1 MNFFL
6 RYVAENIEPPSKKTK
21 ETESNIKELKTC
33 KSDKNSKHDPFNTT
47 LKDLK
52 KPVPD
57 INISDE
63 NLTPPVLEPV
73 YPDIKVTAFLILSC

>member
-6 RYVAENIEPPSKKTK
+6 RYVAENIEPPAKKTK

-33 KSDKNSKHDPFNTT
+33 KSDKDSKHDPFNTT

-73 YPDIKVTAFLILSC
+73 YPDIKVTIFQPFLF